1 MEILTGGQRAVISLI
16 DLCAG
21 RVFSRG
27 GGGRALG
34 AYRGQVKRR
43 ELRRWGAITA
53 PSDEG
58 IEPGDERLDIHREG
72 ADFL

>member
-1 MEILTGGQRAVISLI
+1 VIEDVRPLGLETI
-16 DLCAG
+16 REYLPRIVLPR
-21 RVFSRG
+21 RVREFWEC
-27 GGGRALG
+27 
-34 AYRGQVKRR
+34 YVGQVEGG
-43 ELRRWGAITA
+43 ELRHRGAITA